1 MREWLSIL
9 HEAVGFWK
17 QFFTGPSVILFYLG
31 LLGGKVAFFGLLVLL
46 ARLCSRRIKTPVA
59 PAFDINWDMVA
70 VAQVF
75 FVFLSFQAVAI
86 FFKNPLMGSE
96 QLGGLVSVWSVI
108 EYLFL
113 FVLIWVILRFVLR
126 NDLAHVGWHVGDFK
140 EEGAVALRGM
150 IVVIILA
157 VLTNFLYWT
166 EILERSSKI
175 IERVTLKDIFSN
187 GVFSVIQVI
196 LVLLLSPVAEET
208 FYRGFIYPVLRNKL
222 PPALS
227 GILLSLFFAAVHF
240 QWGYF
245 VLLFFMS
252 YAATMAYEKTRRLM
266 APVAIHIFYN
276 VLVLFGL
283 FSY

>member
-1 MREWLSIL
+1 MSAWLSIPR
-9 HEAVGFWK
+9 EAIAFWK
-17 QFFTGPSVILFYLG
+17 NFFAGHSLIFFYLE
-31 LLGGKVAFFGLLVLL
+31 LLGGKAVFFGLLVLL
-46 ARLCSRRIKTPVA
+46 ARLCARRVKTPVP

-75 FVFLSFQAVAI
+75 FVFVFFQAIAI
-86 FFKNPLMGSE
+86 FFKNPLMNSE
-96 QLGGLVSVWSVI
+96 YLEGLVSVWSVI

-113 FVLIWVILRFVLR
+113 FVLVWVILRFVLR

-140 EEGAVALRGM
+140 EEGIVALRGM

-175 IERVTLKDIFSN
+175 LERVTLKDIFSN

-222 PPALS
+222 PTAMAA
-227 GILLSLFFAAVHF
+227 ILLSLFFAAVHF

-245 VLLFFMS
+245 VLLFFVS
-252 YAATMAYEKTRRLM
+252 YAATMAYERTRRLL
-266 APVAIHIFYN
+266 APVGIHVFYN
-276 VLVLFGL
+276 GMVLFGF